1 MRKFPFIIIGIAALL
16 AAPAA
21 AFQPKPGARTIPP
34 EELLRQLGIGVSDE
48 EVDSAVAA
56 AAAHPL
62 GSLENPVRVGGPE
75 GQQAYMAR
83 LRCADGSAP
92 KIGQRATAGE
102 GAFGTIVDAFPLD
115 CGASAPGK
123 VRLVMDMYH
132 AEHREDRAPAGFTIV
147 PR

>member
-1 MRKFPFIIIGIAALL
+1 MRKFPFIIIGIAALV

-21 AFQPKPGARTIPP
+21 AFQPKVGERTVPP
-34 EELLRQLGIGVSDE
+34 EELLRQLGVGVSDE
-48 EVDSAVAA
+48 EMDSAVAA

-62 GSLENPVRVGGPE
+62 GSMENPVRVGGPE
-75 GQQAYMAR
+75 GQQAYIAR
-83 LRCADGSAP
+83 LRCANGSSP
-92 KIGQRATAGE
+92 RVGQRASAGV
-102 GAFGTIVDAFPLD
+102 GAFGTIVDVFPLD
-115 CGASAPGK
+115 CGAAAPGK